1 MEEFHRAVVKP
12 LDPKMT
18 TRRVADEFFKPYTK
32 DKGDGGLETED
43 DLYVISQNDDN
54 EFGILVRALTD
65 HFCDTYCA
73 TRVRILI
80 DLFAIDDI
88 HTKAELQEELRHA
101 GASVLAVDKGKAV
114 CPSREMALLDKVIYC
129 IKDMYCDHI

>member
-1 MEEFHRAVVKP
+1 MEP

-54 EFGILVRALTD
+54 EFGILVQALTD
-65 HFCDTYCA
+65 NFHGADSS
-73 TRVRILI
+73 RVHILV
-80 DLFAIDDI
+80 DLFAIDDN